1 MAWGAGEGLAG
12 SQKLLLLSQ
21 GHHFLGH
28 WRRGGEEGM
37 SRADIQ
43 DHPFM
48 PNFEKC
54 PGDNRLQ
61 LPCYC
66 GLHAICGLASS
77 SCPEG
82 PVAIKQIFSDLPGPS
97 SLPRRLISCRSQREA
112 WRWDLEEYLSPP
124 AVQHVQ
130 GMAKLTLLEH
140 PIHIEPIG
148 CTSLIVAAALH
159 ISTQSPGAS
168 IAHHAGGG
176 SADPV

>member
-28 WRRGGEEGM
+28 WGRGGEEGM

-43 DHPFM
+43 DHPFV

-54 PGDNRLQ
+54 PGDSRLQ

-66 GLHAICGLASS
+66 GLHVTCGLASS

-112 WRWDLEEYLSPP
+112 WRWDLEEYPSPP
-124 AVQHVQ
+124 AAQHMQ
-130 GMAKLTLLEH
+130 GMAKLTLLEDRK
-140 PIHIEPIG
+140 
-148 CTSLIVAAALH
+148 
-159 ISTQSPGAS
+159 STRLNSSHTLAS
-168 IAHHAGGG
+168 RMPS
-176 SADPV
+176 SA